1 VGEEIMLKDLNRI
14 EDVTKGAIIEL
25 SDLESRV
32 SLIYDSAKELGLDKG
47 SMDTLDLSKK
57 DIEASMQWLGKFLKR
72 TTSKD
77 TSPVCT
83 KKIMI
88 QESLCNIETSIRN
101 IRYNVSNDDDVEKNL
116 EFILDKVK
124 NINELLK
131 DEE

>member
-1 VGEEIMLKDLNRI
+1 MLKDLNRI

-47 SMDTLDLSKK
+47 SMDTLSLSKK
-57 DIEASMQWLGKFLKR
+57 DIEASMQWLGKSLKR

-101 IRYNVSNDDDVEKNL
+101 IRYNVSNSDDVEKNL
-116 EFILDKVK
+116 EFILDKVR

>member
-1 VGEEIMLKDLNRI
+1 MLKDLNRI

-101 IRYNVSNDDDVEKNL
+101 IRYNVSNGDDVEKNL
-116 EFILDKVK
+116 EFILNKVR

>member
-1 VGEEIMLKDLNRI
+1 MLEDLNRI

-83 KKIMI
+83 KKVMI

-101 IRYNVSNDDDVEKNL
+101 IRYNVSNGDDVEKNL
-116 EFILDKVK
+116 EFILDKVR

>member
-1 VGEEIMLKDLNRI
+1 MLKDLNRI

-101 IRYNVSNDDDVEKNL
+101 IRYNVSNGDDVEKNL
-116 EFILDKVK
+116 EFILDKVR

>member
-1 VGEEIMLKDLNRI
+1 MLKDLNRI
-14 EDVTKGAIIEL
+14 EDVTKGTIIEMA
-25 SDLESRV
+25 DLESRI

-101 IRYNVSNDDDVEKNL
+101 IRYNVSNGDDVEKNL
-116 EFILDKVK
+116 EFILNKVK

>member
-1 VGEEIMLKDLNRI
+1 MLKDLNRI

-57 DIEASMQWLGKFLKR
+57 DIETSMQWLGKFLKR

-101 IRYNVSNDDDVEKNL
+101 IRYNVSNGDDVEKNL
-116 EFILDKVK
+116 EFILDKVR

>member
-1 VGEEIMLKDLNRI
+1 MLKDLNRI
-14 EDVTKGAIIEL
+14 EDVTKGTIIEMA
-25 SDLESRV
+25 DLESRI

-77 TSPVCT
+77 TSPVCI

-101 IRYNVSNDDDVEKNL
+101 IRYNVSNGDDVEKNL
-116 EFILDKVK
+116 EFILDKVR

>member
-1 VGEEIMLKDLNRI
+1 MLKDLNRI

-47 SMDTLDLSKK
+47 SMDTLSLSKK

-72 TTSKD
+72 TTNKD

-101 IRYNVSNDDDVEKNL
+101 IRYNVSNGDDVEKNL
-116 EFILDKVK
+116 EFILDKVR
-124 NINELLK
+124 NISELLK

>member
-1 VGEEIMLKDLNRI
+1 VGKEIMLKDLNHI

-47 SMDTLDLSKK
+47 SMDTLSLSKK

-101 IRYNVSNDDDVEKNL
+101 IRYNVSNGDDVEKNL
-116 EFILDKVK
+116 EFILDKVR

-131 DEE
+131 DKE

>member
-1 VGEEIMLKDLNRI
+1 MLKDLNRI

-101 IRYNVSNDDDVEKNL
+101 IRYNVSNGDDVEKNL
-116 EFILDKVK
+116 EFILDKVR
-124 NINELLK
+124 NISELLK

>member
-1 VGEEIMLKDLNRI
+1 MLKDLNHI

-101 IRYNVSNDDDVEKNL
+101 IRYNVSNGDDVEENL
-116 EFILDKVK
+116 DFILDKVR
-124 NINELLK
+124 NISELLK

>member
-1 VGEEIMLKDLNRI
+1 MLKDLNRI
-14 EDVTKGAIIEL
+14 EDVTRGAIIEL

-32 SLIYDSAKELGLDKG
+32 SLSYDSAKELGLDKG

-72 TTSKD
+72 STSKD

-101 IRYNVSNDDDVEKNL
+101 IRYNVSNGDDVEKNL
-116 EFILDKVK
+116 EFILDKVR

-131 DEE
+131 DKE

>member
-1 VGEEIMLKDLNRI
+1 MLKDLNRI
-14 EDVTKGAIIEL
+14 EDVTKGTIIEMA
-25 SDLESRV
+25 DLESRI

-101 IRYNVSNDDDVEKNL
+101 IRYNVSNGDDVEKNL

>member
-1 VGEEIMLKDLNRI
+1 MLKDLNRI
-14 EDVTKGAIIEL
+14 EDVTKGTIIEMA
-25 SDLESRV
+25 DLESRI

-101 IRYNVSNDDDVEKNL
+101 IRYNVSNGDDVEENL
-116 EFILDKVK
+116 EFILDKVR
-124 NINELLK
+124 NISELLK

>member
-1 VGEEIMLKDLNRI
+1 MLKDLNRI
-14 EDVTKGAIIEL
+14 EDVTKGAIIEMT
-25 SDLESRV
+25 DLESRIA
-32 SLIYDSAKELGLDKG
+32 LIHDSAKELGLDKG

-101 IRYNVSNDDDVEKNL
+101 IRYNVSNGGDVEENL
-116 EFILDKVK
+116 EFILDKVR
-124 NINELLK
+124 NISELLK
-131 DEE
+131 DED

>member
-1 VGEEIMLKDLNRI
+1 MLKDLSRI

-47 SMDTLDLSKK
+47 SMDTLSLSKK

-101 IRYNVSNDDDVEKNL
+101 IRYNVSNGDDVEENL
-116 EFILDKVK
+116 EFILDKVR
-124 NINELLK
+124 NISELLK

>member
-1 VGEEIMLKDLNRI
+1 MLKDLNRI

-32 SLIYDSAKELGLDKG
+32 SLIHDSAKELGLDKG

-57 DIEASMQWLGKFLKR
+57 DIEASMQWLGKFLER

-77 TSPVCT
+77 TSPVYT

-101 IRYNVSNDDDVEKNL
+101 IRYNVSNDGDVEKNL
-116 EFILDKVK
+116 EFILDKVR

-131 DEE
+131 DEG

>member
-1 VGEEIMLKDLNRI
+1 MLKDLNRI

-83 KKIMI
+83 KKVMI

-101 IRYNVSNDDDVEKNL
+101 IRYNVSNGDDVEKNL
-116 EFILDKVK
+116 EFILDKVR

>member
-1 VGEEIMLKDLNRI
+1 MLKDLNRI
-14 EDVTKGAIIEL
+14 EDVTKGAIIEMA
-25 SDLESRV
+25 DLESRI

-101 IRYNVSNDDDVEKNL
+101 IRYNVSNGDDVEKNL

>member
-1 VGEEIMLKDLNRI
+1 MLKDLNRI
-14 EDVTKGAIIEL
+14 EDVTKGTIIEMA
-25 SDLESRV
+25 DLESRI

-57 DIEASMQWLGKFLKR
+57 DIEASMQWLGRFLKR

-101 IRYNVSNDDDVEKNL
+101 IRYNVSNGDDVEKSL

>member
-1 VGEEIMLKDLNRI
+1 MLKNLNRI
-14 EDVTKGAIIEL
+14 EDVTKGAIIEMA
-25 SDLESRV
+25 DLESRIA
-32 SLIYDSAKELGLDKG
+32 LIYDSAKELGLDKG

-57 DIEASMQWLGKFLKR
+57 DIEASMQWLGKFLER

-88 QESLCNIETSIRN
+88 QESLCNIETSIQN
-101 IRYNVSNDDDVEKNL
+101 IRYNVSNGGDVEKNL
-116 EFILDKVK
+116 EFILDKVR

>member
-1 VGEEIMLKDLNRI
+1 MLKDLNHI

-47 SMDTLDLSKK
+47 SMDTLSLSKK

-101 IRYNVSNDDDVEKNL
+101 IRYNVSNGDDVEKNL
-116 EFILDKVK
+116 EFILDKVR

-131 DEE
+131 DKE

>member
-1 VGEEIMLKDLNRI
+1 MLKDLNRI
-14 EDVTKGAIIEL
+14 EDVTKGAIIEMA
-25 SDLESRV
+25 DLESRV

-57 DIEASMQWLGKFLKR
+57 DIEASMQWLGKFLER

-101 IRYNVSNDDDVEKNL
+101 IRYNVLNDGDVEKNL
-116 EFILDKVK
+116 EFILDKVR

>member
-1 VGEEIMLKDLNRI
+1 MLKDLNRI

-101 IRYNVSNDDDVEKNL
+101 IRYNVSNGDDVEKNL
-116 EFILDKVK
+116 EFILDKVR
-124 NINELLK
+124 NINEILK

>member
-1 VGEEIMLKDLNRI
+1 VGKEIMLKDLNRI
-14 EDVTKGAIIEL
+14 EDVTKGTIIEMA
-25 SDLESRV
+25 DLESRI

>member
-1 VGEEIMLKDLNRI
+1 MLKNLNRI
-14 EDVTKGAIIEL
+14 EDVTKGAIIEMA
-25 SDLESRV
+25 DLESRIA
-32 SLIYDSAKELGLDKG
+32 LIHDSAKELGLDKG

-57 DIEASMQWLGKFLKR
+57 DIEASMQWLGKFLER

-101 IRYNVSNDDDVEKNL
+101 IMYNVSNGGDVEKNL
-116 EFILDKVK
+116 EFILDKLR

>member
-1 VGEEIMLKDLNRI
+1 MLKDLNRI
-14 EDVTKGAIIEL
+14 EDVTKGAIIEMA
-25 SDLESRV
+25 DLESRIA
-32 SLIYDSAKELGLDKG
+32 LIHDSAKELGLDKG

-57 DIEASMQWLGKFLKR
+57 DIEASMQWLGKFLER

-101 IRYNVSNDDDVEKNL
+101 IRYNVSNDGDVEKNL
-116 EFILDKVK
+116 EFILDKVR

>member
-1 VGEEIMLKDLNRI
+1 MLKDLNRI

-88 QESLCNIETSIRN
+88 QESLRNIETSIRN
-101 IRYNVSNDDDVEKNL
+101 IRYNVSNGDDVEKNL
-116 EFILDKVK
+116 EFILDKVR

>member
-1 VGEEIMLKDLNRI
+1 MGKEIMLEDLNRI

-83 KKIMI
+83 KKVMI

-101 IRYNVSNDDDVEKNL
+101 IRYNVSNGDDVEKNL
-116 EFILDKVK
+116 EFILDKVR

>member
-1 VGEEIMLKDLNRI
+1 MLKDLNRI
-14 EDVTKGAIIEL
+14 EDVTKGAIIEMT
-25 SDLESRV
+25 DLESRIA
-32 SLIYDSAKELGLDKG
+32 LIHDSAKELGLDKG

-57 DIEASMQWLGKFLKR
+57 DIEASMQWLGKFLER

-101 IRYNVSNDDDVEKNL
+101 IRHNVSNGGDVEKNL
-116 EFILDKVK
+116 EFILDKVR

>member
-1 VGEEIMLKDLNRI
+1 MLKDLNRI
-14 EDVTKGAIIEL
+14 EDVTKGTIIEMA
-25 SDLESRV
+25 DLESRI

-57 DIEASMQWLGKFLKR
+57 DIEASMQWLGRFLKR

-101 IRYNVSNDDDVEKNL
+101 IRYNVSNDDDVEKSL

>member
-1 VGEEIMLKDLNRI
+1 MLKGLNRI

-32 SLIYDSAKELGLDKG
+32 SLIYDSAKEFGLDKG
-47 SMDTLDLSKK
+47 SMDILDLSKK

-101 IRYNVSNDDDVEKNL
+101 IRYNVSNGDDVEKNL
-116 EFILDKVK
+116 EFILDKVR

>member
-1 VGEEIMLKDLNRI
+1 MLKDLNRI
-14 EDVTKGAIIEL
+14 EDVTKGAIIEMT
-25 SDLESRV
+25 DLESRIA
-32 SLIYDSAKELGLDKG
+32 LIHDSAKELGLDKG

-57 DIEASMQWLGKFLKR
+57 DIEASMQWLGKFLER

-101 IRYNVSNDDDVEKNL
+101 IMYNVSNGGDVEKNL
-116 EFILDKVK
+116 EFILDKVR

>member
-1 VGEEIMLKDLNRI
+1 MLKDLNHI

-25 SDLESRV
+25 SDLESRI

-101 IRYNVSNDDDVEKNL
+101 IRYNVSNGDDVEENL
-116 EFILDKVK
+116 DFILDKVR
-124 NINELLK
+124 NISELLK

>member
-1 VGEEIMLKDLNRI
+1 MLKDLNRI

-101 IRYNVSNDDDVEKNL
+101 IRYNVSNGDDVEKNL
-116 EFILDKVK
+116 EFILDKVR

-131 DEE
+131 DKE

>member
-1 VGEEIMLKDLNRI
+1 VGKEIMLKDLNRI

-101 IRYNVSNDDDVEKNL
+101 IRYNVSNGDDVEKNL
-116 EFILDKVK
+116 EFILDKVR

>member
-1 VGEEIMLKDLNRI
+1 MLKDLNRI

-101 IRYNVSNDDDVEKNL
+101 IRYNVSNGDDVEENL
-116 EFILDKVK
+116 EFILDKVR
-124 NINELLK
+124 NISELLK

>member
-1 VGEEIMLKDLNRI
+1 MLKDLNRI
-14 EDVTKGAIIEL
+14 EDVTKGAIIEMT
-25 SDLESRV
+25 DLESRIA
-32 SLIYDSAKELGLDKG
+32 LIHDSAKELGLDKG

-57 DIEASMQWLGKFLKR
+57 DIEASMQWLGKFLER

-101 IRYNVSNDDDVEKNL
+101 IRYNVSNDGDVEKNL
-116 EFILDKVK
+116 EFILDKVR

>member
-1 VGEEIMLKDLNRI
+1 MLKDLNRI
-14 EDVTKGAIIEL
+14 EDVTKGTIIEMA
-25 SDLESRV
+25 DLESRI

-101 IRYNVSNDDDVEKNL
+101 IRYNVSNGDDVEKNL
-116 EFILDKVK
+116 EFILDKVR

>member
-1 VGEEIMLKDLNRI
+1 MLKDLSRI

-32 SLIYDSAKELGLDKG
+32 SLICDSAKELGLDKG
-47 SMDTLDLSKK
+47 SMDTLSLSKK

-101 IRYNVSNDDDVEKNL
+101 IRYNVSNGDDVEENL
-116 EFILDKVK
+116 EFILDKVR
-124 NINELLK
+124 NISELLK